1 MNGNEVAQALVTAL
15 RAHGVEASAE
25 VRPTSASGWFV
36 SLDYAPE
43 GIDVEVAENADT
55 VRVLWSG
62 GTVDSATLDEAVDYA
77 LRDAG
82 VSR

>member
-1 MNGNEVAQALVTAL
+1 MNGNEVAQDLVL
-15 RAHGVEASAE
+15 GLQAHGVEVIAE
-25 VRPTSASGWFV
+25 LRSTGTSAWFV

-43 GIDVEVAENADT
+43 GIDLEVAEGADT

-62 GTVDSATLDEAVDYA
+62 GTVDAATLDEALDYA

-82 VSR
+82 VGR